1 MSRDCRRTE
10 TVDGPTV
17 DGQTVDGR
25 RMKTLL
31 LFDIDGTLI
40 TTGGAG
46 YRSMKRALEDECG
59 VPRALEGIPVAGR
72 TDSII
77 LRDALAALDGRVLDL
92 PLRNRIQARYAGYL
106 QEELERT
113 GGGPG
118 VCPGVRPL
126 IAELQAD
133 ERFDLA
139 LLTGNFS
146 QTAEIKLSYF
156 DLWAPFPWGVFGEDA
171 VHRNDLLPVAYERYS
186 SRTGTPA
193 DPRRTVIIGD
203 TPHDVECARAGG
215 ARSVCVTTG
224 QFDRESLQTSGADVV
239 FHELSDVDRVI
250 EVLAGMAA

>member
-1 MSRDCRRTE
+1 MTS
-10 TVDGPTV
+10 
-17 DGQTVDGR
+17 
-25 RMKTLL
+25 MKTLL

-46 YRSMKRALEDECG
+46 YRAMKRAVEDECQ
-59 VPRALEGIPVAGR
+59 VPRALEGVPVAGR

-92 PLRNRIQARYAGYL
+92 ELRNRIQARYAGYL
-106 QEELERT
+106 QEELDLH

-126 IAELQAD
+126 LDTLAAD

-146 QTAEIKLSYF
+146 QTAAIKLGYYGLWEYF
-156 DLWAPFPWGVFGEDA
+156 AWGAFGEDA
-171 VHRNDLLPVAYERYS
+171 VDRNDLLPVAFERYAA
-186 SRTGTPA
+186 RCGMPV

-203 TPHDVECARAGG
+203 TPHDVACARAGQ
-215 ARSVCVTTG
+215 ARAVCVATG
-224 QFDRESLQTSGADVV
+224 QFSRESLLQAGADVV
-239 FHELSDVDRVI
+239 FHELSDTGEVI
-250 EVLAGMAA
+250 AVLGGV